1 VANLDII
8 IRAQNLAS
16 AALRQVEGQLSG
28 IQRQASFAERG
39 FGGLQRAVGVGMVAA
54 AGLAVVGVGALAVG
68 LAKSVTAAADFE
80 SQINILTVA
89 ARSSGTTMEDLSKAA
104 LQVGADSDLVGISA
118 SEAADAMTNFY
129 KAGLTTNEIFADM
142 QGYLAG
148 TVPLTGALRS
158 AIDLAA
164 ASELDLAA
172 ASDVVAIAMATFGLE
187 AADAA
192 RIADVLVGAAD
203 ASLASVGG
211 LAEALKNV
219 GPIAATMGISLE
231 DTSTALAILS
241 TRGIQGAEAGT
252 AMRSMLLNLQRPT
265 KAVTTALDELGV
277 SLYSTDGTMRALPDV
292 IGQLEG
298 ALSGLTE
305 EQRNQYAVTL
315 AGSYGLNAFNVLV
328 GEGTEGWNEMST
340 AVANAATAQET
351 AAARTKGFNAA
362 IEQLKGALETLLI
375 TVGTPLIQEF
385 LTPAAQKMGDVI
397 TQLTKMAPSVE
408 QVRAAYDKLVA
419 SSAALLFS
427 IQAVVGPIAE
437 AIGRFVSWKDVLIVL
452 GGVVASI
459 VIPLLWG
466 IVAAVAPVLVVFA
479 ALVGAVALIR
489 TAWERDWGGIQEKTA
504 TVLAA
509 LATEWDSL
517 KAWLETTLP
526 AAITFLSAAWNT
538 AWTAIQAAFDTAK
551 ATIQTGVDA
560 VKAWLDTE
568 LPSALTTLQTAWST
582 AWTAVQAAFDTAKA
596 AIETGIETVK
606 GWFATDVPG
615 ALGTLETKWAAVTSA
630 IQTAWKMVV
639 DFLQPTIDKII
650 AAFPLMIASFEPIG
664 GKLKELWEVA
674 GPVILKLNAVLGIGL
689 VAAVKLFGET
699 IAVIM
704 PHVGAVV
711 GMVIDALILAFTA
724 IDTALTATLA
734 YFQTNWPAIQA
745 AIETAWAN
753 IKVAFDAIVLWFTV
767 TIPMALDA
775 LLVDWE
781 TIWNSI
787 KAKTISIV
795 GVITGVLNQIAVF
808 ASVTVPNAITAFKTF
823 LGGLTLPNP
832 FIAINTAISGIQSAI
847 DGAKSAINSFKSWL
861 GSISIPNPFSGF
873 SLPNVGGLLGG
884 NASGTGFF
892 GGGLTLVGE
901 RGPEIVMLPRGSRI
915 ESSERTSQMMGNGGM
930 TVNVYATVSN
940 QMDVEELAYR
950 VAQTIQRRQR

>member
-89 ARSSGTTMEDLSKAA
+89 ARSSGTTMDDLSKAA

-172 ASDVVAIAMATFGLE
+172 ASDVVAVAMATFGLE
-187 AADAA
+187 ASDAA
-192 RIADVLVGAAD
+192 RIADTLVGAAD

-211 LAEALKNV
+211 LAEGLRNI
-219 GPIAATMGISLE
+219 GPVAASMGISLE
-231 DTSTALAILS
+231 DTTTALALLS

-265 KAVTTALDELGV
+265 AAVTETLDALGV
-277 SLYSTDGTMRALPDV
+277 SLYNTDGTMRSLPDV
-292 IGQLEG
+292 IGALEG
-298 ALSGLTE
+298 AMSGLTE
-305 EQRNQYAVTL
+305 EQRQQVAVTL
-315 AGSYGLNAFNVLV
+315 AGSYGLSAFNVLV
-328 GEGTEGWNEMST
+328 GEGAAGWDAMAG
-340 AVANAATAQET
+340 AVANAASAQEV
-351 AAARTKGFNAA
+351 AAARTQGFNAA
-362 IEQLKGALETLLI
+362 IEQLKGALETFLI
-375 TVGTPLIQEF
+375 TVGMPLIQEF
-385 LTPAAQKMGDVI
+385 LTPAAQGLGGVI
-397 TQLTKMAPSVE
+397 VKLTAMAPSVE
-408 QVRAAYDKLVA
+408 QVRAGYDALVK
-419 SSAALLFS
+419 SGTELLGH
-427 IQAVVGPIAE
+427 INAVVGPIVE
-437 AIGRFVSWKDVLIVL
+437 AIGQFVSWQDVLVALGIVL
-452 GGVVASI
+452 ASI
-459 VIPLLWG
+459 VVPALAG
-466 IVAAVAPVLVVFA
+466 IVVAAAPVIAVGA
-479 ALVGAVALIR
+479 ALVASVALVR
-489 TAWERDWGGIQEKTA
+489 TAWENDWGGIQAKTA
-504 TVLAA
+504 TVTGYLHNAFTNLQGWLTTNLPSGLTSLRSAWDTVSSALQNGLA
-509 LATEWDSL
+509 SL
-517 KAWLETTLP
+517 QST
-526 AAITFLSAAWNT
+526 WNT
-538 AWTAIQAAFDTAK
+538 IF
-551 ATIQTGVDA
+551 
-560 VKAWLDTE
+560 
-568 LPSALTTLQTAWST
+568 PTLQTT
-582 AWTAVQAAFDTAKA
+582 ASALVEFFTPAMTRIKEALDTAGESLAPLGEKFSALWTAAQPVMS
-596 AIETGIETVK
+596 
-606 GWFATDVPG
+606 
-615 ALGTLETKWAAVTSA
+615 ALGTAFEVVSGIIGTVLVVQLNVLMNAFAAIIPAIVAIVGVMVDQLTAFFETITELWASTVEMFTTLINGDWAGAWAAAGEIVQTFADYWQTTLDNLLAVGTA
-630 IQTAWKMVV
+630 I
-639 DFLQPTIDKII
+639 
-650 AAFPLMIASFEPIG
+650 
-664 GKLKELWEVA
+664 
-674 GPVILKLNAVLGIGL
+674 
-689 VAAVKLFGET
+689 
-699 IAVIM
+699 
-704 PHVGAVV
+704 
-711 GMVIDALILAFTA
+711 FTA
-724 IDTALTATLA
+724 IKETVVNTLTDMGVNVGAILQALTAT
-734 YFQTNWPAIQA
+734 
-745 AIETAWAN
+745 
-753 IKVAFDAIVLWFTV
+753 
-767 TIPMALDA
+767 
-775 LLVDWE
+775 WE
-781 TIWNSI
+781 TIWNDI